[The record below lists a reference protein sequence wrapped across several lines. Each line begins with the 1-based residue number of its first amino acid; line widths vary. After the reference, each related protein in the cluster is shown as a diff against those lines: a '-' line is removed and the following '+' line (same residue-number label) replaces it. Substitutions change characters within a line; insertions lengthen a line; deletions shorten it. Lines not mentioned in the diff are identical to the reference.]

1 MPSAELRQIRRRI
14 SSVEATMKITR
25 AMELI
30 ATARIGR
37 AQSRLGEARPY
48 AEKLN
53 EVVAN
58 VAAAGSASHPLLET
72 REPRTVGVLAITS
85 DRGLAGAYNTSVIRM
100 AERQIQDHRFN
111 GRGVQLYVVG
121 KKAEAYFRYRRQE
134 IANAWLD
141 VTDLPVYG
149 DARAIA
155 NVLIDDYQAEQVDAV
170 EVFTTRYISAL
181 VQTPVRWPLLPIEP
195 PVAPEGEE
203 AAAIA
208 YTYEPSPEAILNR
221 LLPRYVEGST
231 FGILLDA
238 SAAEHA
244 ARRRAM
250 KAATEN
256 AEELTKILTREA
268 NQARQAEI
276 TTEISEIVGAAEA
289 LRKARA
295 Q

>member
-1 MPSAELRQIRRRI
+1 MASAELRQIRRRI
-14 SSVEATMKITR
+14 TSVESTMKITR

-30 ATARIGR
+30 ATARIGK
-37 AQSRLGEARPY
+37 AQIRLGEAQPY
-48 AEKLN
+48 SEKLD
-53 EVVAN
+53 EVIRN

-72 REPRTVGVLAITS
+72 RELTTAGVLVITS
-85 DRGLAGAYNTSVIRM
+85 DRGLAGGYNTSVIRM
-100 AERQIQDHRFN
+100 AERQIFDHRHN
-111 GRGVQLYVVG
+111 GRGVRLYVVG
-121 KKAEAYFRYRRQE
+121 KKAESYFRYRNYE
-134 IANAWLD
+134 IAGAWLD

-155 NVLIDDYQAEQVDAV
+155 NVLIDDYQAGAMDAV
-170 EVFTTRYISAL
+170 EVFTTRYLSALTQAPVRRQLLPVEPPEMEDEEEAISA
-181 VQTPVRWPLLPIEP
+181 
-195 PVAPEGEE
+195 
-203 AAAIA
+203 A
-208 YTYEPSPEAILNR
+208 YTFEPNPEQILDR
-221 LLPRYVEGST
+221 LLPRYVEGSL

-256 AEELTKILTREA
+256 AEELTKILSREA

-289 LRKARA
+289 LRFG
-295 Q
+295 